1 MGDGGGSG
9 GGLMQRLVSPR
20 THAHQFAVITEA
32 RVLTLSASGESEVR
46 DGLWRWSSRSYAAL
60 PAPATE
66 MLGGAQAAPGAAAAA
81 AGPPS
86 LMSAMRS
93 STRTVGQV
101 ITDSGGGG
109 LGAAAAALTAPAR
122 KAVQFAAHQYAQH
135 AAVGRPV
142 RDVAAAM
149 HGIKSATAGLGRRL
163 GRSRAVRESHLN
175 GTSSL
180 RMSSVRMDDDSSR
193 RASVELSER
202 GECGAGLPDDP
213 SLPDNRVRR
222 ADSNITDH
230 SFDLVFVSRVP
241 NHFRPP
247 NRQRALLQRDA
258 IDLIMDS
265 DHEVWRAHFAAD
277 GAPTPY
283 ALRKGRLCG
292 TRRADPY
299 YSCYAHD
306 EACVYAGLW
315 VEKRARALGLYVEVR
330 ASRDRD
336 EVFRLVRFD
345 EAIAEEWLLSH
356 DDFFQ
361 RLPSMRSAGDADTH
375 LTSATYRTGATSSSD
390 APSASGGR
398 GVDSKYSS
406 MERIHILMHML
417 MEDADL
423 NAFSASASSEAA
435 ATTTMGN
442 PSAAMRAD
450 PAAVEPGKGAGL
462 RLIEYEE
469 FGYIHIVQIHDGRAR
484 HELWDL
490 YMWSDW
496 LGADGPGPEGKAS
509 CLCKLLLPIGWLGWL
524 GPPLRAMVRGMGCG
538 SIYGRSRTSSRRG
551 GVAGDDAPH
560 SGGDEAQRRLDEV
573 RMYFGEKVALY
584 FAFLEYFTNS
594 LLPLAILGTP
604 VSLAGWWW
612 FGHSDNPA
620 VLVYS
625 VFSLLWISV
634 FSQFWQRQEHR
645 LAYRW
650 APRLRTRS
658 ACRCRVPTFSA
669 ASRPRMRAST
679 RAMASSSRAVLR
691 DFLDG
696 PWQGGRRRQRRH
708 VEPLPAPG
716 GVPIDVNDVV
726 RGS

>member
-1 MGDGGGSG
+1 
-9 GGLMQRLVSPR
+9 
-20 THAHQFAVITEA
+20 
-32 RVLTLSASGESEVR
+32 
-46 DGLWRWSSRSYAAL
+46 
-60 PAPATE
+60 
-66 MLGGAQAAPGAAAAA
+66 
-81 AGPPS
+81 
-86 LMSAMRS
+86 MSAMRS

-175 GTSSL
+175 DTTSL

-213 SLPDNRVRR
+213 SLPGNRVRR

-241 NHFRPP
+241 NHFWPP

-265 DHEVWRAHFAAD
+265 DHEVWRAHFAAE

-299 YSCYAHD
+299 YSCHTHD

-398 GVDSKYSS
+398 GVDSKYRRWNASTSS
-406 MERIHILMHML
+406 CTCLWKTPISTPFRRQLPQ
-417 MEDADL
+417 
-423 NAFSASASSEAA
+423 AA

-490 YMWSDW
+490 YMSD
-496 LGADGPGPEGKAS
+496 
-509 CLCKLLLPIGWLGWL
+509 
-524 GPPLRAMVRGMGCG
+524 G
-538 SIYGRSRTSSRRG
+538 S
-551 GVAGDDAPH
+551 
-560 SGGDEAQRRLDEV
+560 
-573 RMYFGEKVALY
+573 
-584 FAFLEYFTNS
+584 
-594 LLPLAILGTP
+594 
-604 VSLAGWWW
+604 
-612 FGHSDNPA
+612 
-620 VLVYS
+620 
-625 VFSLLWISV
+625 
-634 FSQFWQRQEHR
+634 
-645 LAYRW
+645 
-650 APRLRTRS
+650 
-658 ACRCRVPTFSA
+658 VPT
-669 ASRPRMRAST
+669 
-679 RAMASSSRAVLR
+679 
-691 DFLDG
+691 
-696 PWQGGRRRQRRH
+696 GR
-708 VEPLPAPG
+708 G
-716 GVPIDVNDVV
+716 
-726 RGS
+726 